1 MGLGDWYQER
11 KAKKTAKKEAAR
23 LAAGQAR
30 QAAEEEKK
38 RQQEAQAQQ
47 SMGYTRNY
55 IQMLERMQGAG
66 DRKGYQNLAAMREQ
80 LVQGMG
86 NSPHAQILTD
96 ALNASLKAADERIS
110 RAEKQEGHKETIRKE
125 RKTPLETL
133 IRKEAEYDRRSEI
146 QTGGRSGCRRDGS
159 ESGRKA
165 EGVQGEDCEKQI

>member
-11 KAKKTAKKEAAR
+11 KEKKAAKKEAAR

-30 QAAEEEKK
+30 QAAGGREK
-38 RQQEAQAQQ
+38 AAA
-47 SMGYTRNY
+47 GGP
-55 IQMLERMQGAG
+55 GAAVYG
-66 DRKGYQNLAAMREQ
+66 IYEKLYPDAGADAGRGRRKGYQNLAAMREQ

-133 IRKEAEYDRRSEI
+133 IRKEQNMTDGQKFKPEGERLPP
-146 QTGGRSGCRRDGS
+146 GR
-159 ESGRKA
+159 
-165 EGVQGEDCEKQI
+165 I

>member
-55 IQMLERMQGAG
+55 IQMLERM
-66 DRKGYQNLAAMREQ
+66 AARETERDIRIWR
-80 LVQGMG
+80 LCG
-86 NSPHAQILTD
+86 NSWCGHGHSPH
-96 ALNASLKAADERIS
+96 R
-110 RAEKQEGHKETIRKE
+110 
-125 RKTPLETL
+125 P
-133 IRKEAEYDRRSEI
+133 RS
-146 QTGGRSGCRRDGS
+146 
-159 ESGRKA
+159 
-165 EGVQGEDCEKQI
+165 

>member
-11 KAKKTAKKEAAR
+11 KEKKAAKKEAAR

-66 DRKGYQNLAAMREQ
+66 DRKAYQNLAAMREQ

-133 IRKEAEYDRRSEI
+133 IRKEQNMTDGQKSNRREK
-146 QTGGRSGCRRDGS
+146 RRRWDGS
-159 ESGRKA
+159 ESGREA
-165 EGVQGEDCEKQI
+165 EGVQREDCEK

>member
-11 KAKKTAKKEAAR
+11 KEKKAAKKEAAR

-66 DRKGYQNLAAMREQ
+66 DRKAYQNLAAMREQ

-86 NSPHAQILTD
+86 KQPPRPD
-96 ALNASLKAADERIS
+96 PDGRPERFP
-110 RAEKQEGHKETIRKE
+110 EG
-125 RKTPLETL
+125 
-133 IRKEAEYDRRSEI
+133 
-146 QTGGRSGCRRDGS
+146 GGRAD
-159 ESGRKA
+159 
-165 EGVQGEDCEKQI
+165 Q